1 MEHSPDQEERK
12 EIFNQSITFGQHR
25 NSGQSDLTA
34 HKLCDELELANDKIA
49 VLETKLN
56 REIIANLTLK
66 DEIARFKNMANTD
79 VQDKRKTSIA
89 HVEFPKSISSEKQI
103 DSVDPSVPPLN
114 PAAHIKMQATIDE
127 LQAQLTSCQAERDK
141 FEHQL
146 SCYNEFN
153 LPFQID
159 PSQIYETNHNIGFEK

>member
-1 MEHSPDQEERK
+1 M
-12 EIFNQSITFGQHR
+12 
-25 NSGQSDLTA
+25 TA

-79 VQDKRKTSIA
+79 VQDKRKTSISNT
-89 HVEFPKSISSEKQI
+89 EFPKSISTEKQI

-114 PAAHIKMQATIDE
+114 PAAQIKMQATIDE
-127 LQAQLTSCQAERDK
+127 LQAQLNSV
-141 FEHQL
+141 
-146 SCYNEFN
+146 
-153 LPFQID
+153 
-159 PSQIYETNHNIGFEK
+159 